1 MISISGNE
9 WTEIKY
15 NNLKVQKVSQDY
27 SLSKVISKIILN
39 NNFTKEEIY
48 SIDNLINFKNPFLSD
63 QEFNKSKE
71 IIIKHIKKKKKILV
85 IGDYD
90 VDGSVST
97 AMFLNL
103 FKNINHPFDF
113 YIPDRNKDGYGISI
127 DLFKKLK
134 NRLTDLIIILD
145 SGSKSKREIDYLN
158 SLNIQTIIIDH
169 HEIIKP
175 YPKATVFINPK
186 KNYDNKFLNNLCSST
201 LTYFLIELIHKE
213 LKLDFQ
219 KEKYNLLSALATIC
233 DVMPLN
239 NLNRYIIKKAIY
251 DYHYKLFYFFDLIL
265 KKNKKNNELKVE
277 DFAYLVGPILNS
289 GGRLNKS
296 NLAVELM
303 ISDDKLMIE
312 KIYNQLV
319 ELNLKRKEIEKN
331 ILLNLDFE
339 KLKNDKSDILLIKD
353 IKIPEGLI
361 GIIAARCV
369 EKFNKPTFV
378 ITQSGTKFKGSARS
392 LININIGTIINNAVH
407 LNILE
412 SGGGHKAAGGF
423 SLKKDNFHK
432 FKDYLNSLKI
442 SSIENKK
449 KYISKI
455 SSTALNINFINN
467 INKLEPFGNGNQKP
481 LFLIENLKV
490 FKPKIINKL
499 HISCL
504 LKDNKNKFYDS
515 IAFNV
520 LNSKIG
526 EYLLNYKKEIG
537 VLAELNI
544 SYKNNNMVNINII
557 DIIVKKP

>member
-27 SLSKVISKIILN
+27 SFSKVISKIILN

-63 QEFNKSKE
+63 KDFNKSKE
-71 IIIKHIKKKKKILV
+71 IIIKHIKNKKKILV

-103 FKNINHPFDF
+103 FKKTNHPFDF

-134 NRLTDLIIILD
+134 KRLTDLIIILD
-145 SGSKSKREIDYLN
+145 SGSKSKREIDYLS

-169 HEIIKP
+169 HEIVKP
-175 YPKATVFINPK
+175 YPKASVFINPK
-186 KNYDNKFLNNLCSST
+186 KNYEDEFLSNLCAST
-201 LTYFLIELIHKE
+201 LTYFLIELIHKG

-219 KEKYNLLSALATIC
+219 REKYNLLAALATIC

-239 NLNRYIIKKAIY
+239 NLNRYIIKKAIH
-251 DYHYKLFYFFDLIL
+251 DYNHKLFYFFDLIL
-265 KKNKKNNELKVE
+265 KKNKRNNELKLE
-277 DFAYLVGPILNS
+277 DFAYLIGPILNS

-303 ISDDKLMIE
+303 ISDDKSKIE
-312 KIYNQLV
+312 KVYNQLFQ
-319 ELNLKRKEIEKN
+319 LNQKRKEIEKN
-331 ILLNLDFE
+331 IFLNLDFE
-339 KLKNDKSDILLIKD
+339 KLYKNKSNMLIIKD

-369 EKFNKPTFV
+369 EKFNKPTIV
-378 ITQSGTKFKGSARS
+378 VTQSGTKFKGSARS
-392 LININIGTIINNAVH
+392 LSNINIGSIINNAVS

-412 SGGGHKAAGGF
+412 SGGGHKMAGGF
-423 SLKKDNFHK
+423 NLKKENFRD
-432 FKDYLNSLKI
+432 FENYLNSLKI
-442 SSIENKK
+442 LPVEIKK
-449 KYISKI
+449 EYISKI
-455 SSTALNINFINN
+455 SSTALNVDFINS
-467 INKLEPFGNGNQKP
+467 IKKLEPFDNNEKP
-481 LFLIENLKV
+481 IFLIESLKI

-504 LKDNKNKFYDS
+504 LKDKKNKFYES

-520 LNSKIG
+520 LNSKVG
-526 EYLLNYKKEIG
+526 EYLMNYKKEIS

-544 SYKNNNMVNINII
+544 SYKKNNAININII
-557 DIIVKKP
+557 DIII

>member
-71 IIIKHIKKKKKILV
+71 IIIKHIKNKKKILV

-103 FKNINHPFDF
+103 FKHINHPFDF

-175 YPKATVFINPK
+175 YPKASVFINPK
-186 KNYDNKFLNNLCSST
+186 KNYEDEFLSNLCAST
-201 LTYFLIELIHKE
+201 LTYFLIELIHKG

-219 KEKYNLLSALATIC
+219 REKYNLLAALATIC

-239 NLNRYIIKKAIY
+239 NLNRYIIKKAIH
-251 DYHYKLFYFFDLIL
+251 DYNHKLFYFFDLIL
-265 KKNKKNNELKVE
+265 KKNKRNNELKLD
-277 DFAYLVGPILNS
+277 DFAYLIGPILNS

-303 ISDDKLMIE
+303 ISDDKSKIE
-312 KIYNQLV
+312 KVYNQLFQ
-319 ELNLKRKEIEKN
+319 LNQKRKEIEKN
-331 ILLNLDFE
+331 IFLNLDFE
-339 KLKNDKSDILLIKD
+339 KLYKNKSKILIIKD

-369 EKFNKPTFV
+369 EKFNKPTIV
-378 ITQSGTKFKGSARS
+378 VTQSGNKFKGSARS
-392 LININIGTIINNAVH
+392 LSNINIGSIINNAVS

-412 SGGGHKAAGGF
+412 SGGGHKMAGGF
-423 SLKKDNFHK
+423 NLKKENFRY
-432 FKDYLNSLKI
+432 FENYLNSLKI
-442 SSIENKK
+442 LPVEIKK

-455 SSTALNINFINN
+455 SSTALNVDFINN
-467 INKLEPFGNGNQKP
+467 IKKLEPFGNNEKP
-481 LFLIENLKV
+481 IFLIESLKI

-504 LKDNKNKFYDS
+504 LKDKKNKFYES

-526 EYLLNYKKEIG
+526 EYLMNYKKEIN

-544 SYKNNNMVNINII
+544 SYKKDHAININII
-557 DIIVKKP
+557 DIII